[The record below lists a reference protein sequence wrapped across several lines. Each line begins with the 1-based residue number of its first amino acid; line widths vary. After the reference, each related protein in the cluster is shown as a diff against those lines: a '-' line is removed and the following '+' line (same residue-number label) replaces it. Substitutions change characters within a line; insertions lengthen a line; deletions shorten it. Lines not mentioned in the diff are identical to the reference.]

1 MFDAISSKSVNIPAS
16 AQMVAGY
23 CDGSYAW
30 SAADWARFP
39 NAVKVRIATRASTN
53 DGQVLD
59 VENGDA
65 TPAQAPGWC
74 AMRRA
79 AGQPPS
85 LYCNASTWP
94 AVKAAFSAQEPG
106 PAAYWIAA
114 YDGVAVIPS
123 GAVAKQYTDNAPA
136 NPYDT
141 SVVADLWPGVDNRS
155 SRMFIM
161 TTSGQPAVL
170 VANGCAVGL
179 PSLADETALNAAGV
193 PSVALSGS
201 LFAAIYAASA
211 PQLKQSLTIPTLTTA
226 PAS

>member
-1 MFDAISSKSVNIPAS
+1 MFDAIPSKSVNIPTS

-23 CDGSYAW
+23 CDGPYAW
-30 SAADWARFP
+30 TAADWARFP
-39 NAVKVRIATRASTN
+39 SAVKVRIATRASTD

-123 GAVAKQYTDNAPA
+123 GAVAKQFTDNAPA

-141 SVVADLWPGVDNRS
+141 SVVADFWPGVDQEDE
-155 SRMFIM
+155 ML
-161 TTSGQPAVL
+161 L
-170 VANGCAVGL
+170 VAFSGSGWMLIPGGVVIPDAASIGA
-179 PSLADETALNAAGV
+179 LAAAGV
-193 PSVALSGS
+193 KQVVISQATFKALEAAAAPGGTPPSYTVTPV
-201 LFAAIYAASA
+201 AAS
-211 PQLKQSLTIPTLTTA
+211 
-226 PAS
+226 